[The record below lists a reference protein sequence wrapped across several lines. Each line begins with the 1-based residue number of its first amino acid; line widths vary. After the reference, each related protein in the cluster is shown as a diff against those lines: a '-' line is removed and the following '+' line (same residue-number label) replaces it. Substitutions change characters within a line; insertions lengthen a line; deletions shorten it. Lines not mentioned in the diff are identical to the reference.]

1 MGKDH
6 FKGCIFDLDG
16 VIVDSAGFHYQSWK
30 RLASELGFDFTE
42 EQNEGMKGISRM
54 ASLDIVLEIGNITA
68 TKEEKASM
76 ADQKNE
82 WYREQLVNLTETAIL
97 PGVLDFLKT
106 LKEANI
112 PFALGS
118 ASKNAGLVMSKIGI
132 SNMFHTIVDGNDTIK
147 SKPDPE
153 VFYKGAE
160 ALNIDPSSIV
170 VFEDSYKGLDAANT
184 GGFIS
189 CGVGSAEN
197 LSNADFV
204 IDGFEGF
211 TIEELER
218 RIGLIS

>member
-6 FKGCIFDLDG
+6 FNGCIFDLDG

-54 ASLDIVLEIGNITA
+54 DSLDIVLEIGNITA

>member
-6 FKGCIFDLDG
+6 FKACIFDLDG
-16 VIVDSAGFHYQSWK
+16 VIVDSAGFHFQSWK
-30 RLASELGFDFTE
+30 RLAHELGFDFTE

-54 ASLDIVLEIGNITA
+54 DSLDIVLGIGNITVSD
-68 TKEEKASM
+68 EEKIKM
-76 ADQKNE
+76 ADQKNM
-82 WYREQLVNLTETAIL
+82 WYREQLTNLTETAIL
-97 PGVLDFLKT
+97 PGVHEFL
-106 LKEANI
+106 LALQNAAI

-118 ASKNAGLVMSKIGI
+118 ASQNAGLVMSKIGI
-132 SNMFHTIVDGNDTIK
+132 ADLFHTIVDGNDTTK

-170 VFEDSYKGLDAANT
+170 VFEDSYKGLVAANT

-189 CGVGSAEN
+189 CGVGLEEN

-204 IDGFEGF
+204 IDGFVGF